1 MDENSLPT
9 LDEFIASTTLRNSY
23 VRHKGFSVL
32 YVRKG
37 SLYIAT
43 PDHMVPC
50 DNVFQI
56 ANVAARPKGKG
67 AFTRL
72 VHDLLKLDYAVYI
85 ENVFPER
92 LQKHLLRNGFV
103 EANPTMG
110 LSKCFIKN
118 HEKHVNYRRLEGGG
132 FPPTQR

>member
-1 MDENSLPT
+1 MDNSHLPT
-9 LDEFIASTTLRNSY
+9 LDEFIANPAMRNSY

-37 SLYIAT
+37 SIYIAA

-56 ANVAARPKGKG
+56 ANVQARPKGKG

-72 VHDLLKLDYAVYI
+72 VHDLLKLDYAVYV

-103 EANPTMG
+103 EVNPGMG
-110 LSKCFIKN
+110 MSRCFIKN
-118 HEKHVNYRRLEGGG
+118 HEKHMRWGGV
-132 FPPTQR
+132 PACQTQST